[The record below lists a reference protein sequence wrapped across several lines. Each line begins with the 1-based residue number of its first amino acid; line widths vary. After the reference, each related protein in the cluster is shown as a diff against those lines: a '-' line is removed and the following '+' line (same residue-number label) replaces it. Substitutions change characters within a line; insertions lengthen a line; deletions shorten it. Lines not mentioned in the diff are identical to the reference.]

1 MDNPQAFPRV
11 GYETPTDGWVYGET
25 GMTLRD
31 YFAAAALTGLLA
43 NSFNDGVQKPLSHA
57 TNLERAEMAYHA
69 ADEMLKRRALY
80 R

>member
-1 MDNPQAFPRV
+1 MDNVEPAFPQ
-11 GYETPTDGWVYGET
+11 GGLPGAPT

-43 NSFNDGVQKPLSHA
+43 NSFHDGVHKPLSHA
-57 TNLERAEMAYHA
+57 TNLEMAEMAYHV
-69 ADEMLKRRALY
+69 ADEMLKRRALD